1 MYGNNLGAPF
11 MMPNPYMQMPNI
23 NPMMTRG
30 INNIGAMGGLSRGA
44 SMSKAGGLLSGI
56 KGLNWS
62 GMLNNVSKTLGVVK
76 EAIPVVK
83 EVRPMMHN
91 MRSMLKI
98 ASVFNDETTTSNT
111 QNNKVKENTNKP
123 ENSKKK
129 KLMKWI
135 YKFKQVMRLAV
146 SDIKSKCYIKCYK
159 IIT

>member
-23 NPMMTRG
+23 NPMMARG

-111 QNNKVKENTNKP
+111 QNNKRKENTNKP
-123 ENSKKK
+123 ETNNKTTDS
-129 KLMKWI
+129 I
-135 YKFKQVMRLAV
+135 
-146 SDIKSKCYIKCYK
+146 STSTTSSIK
-159 IIT
+159 TNTPNFFL

>member
-23 NPMMTRG
+23 NPMMARG

-98 ASVFNDETTTSNT
+98 ASVFNDETTTSNSNVPSNLT
-111 QNNKVKENTNKP
+111 AIVIPDVELPTP
-123 ENSKKK
+123 A
-129 KLMKWI
+129 LLLV
-135 YKFKQVMRLAV
+135 QVPFCA
-146 SDIKSKCYIKCYK
+146 S
-159 IIT
+159 

>member
-76 EAIPVVK
+76 E
-83 EVRPMMHN
+83 VRPMMHN

-123 ENSKKK
+123 ETNNKTTDS
-129 KLMKWI
+129 I
-135 YKFKQVMRLAV
+135 
-146 SDIKSKCYIKCYK
+146 STNTTSSIK
-159 IIT
+159 TNTPNFFL

>member
-11 MMPNPYMQMPNI
+11 MMPNPYMQIPNI

-30 INNIGAMGGLSRGA
+30 INNIGAMGGLSKGA

-56 KGLNWS
+56 RGLNWP

-98 ASVFNDETTTSNT
+98 ASVFNDETTSNT
-111 QNNKVKENTNKP
+111 QNTNKP
-123 ENSKKK
+123 QTNNKPTDS
-129 KLMKWI
+129 I
-135 YKFKQVMRLAV
+135 
-146 SDIKSKCYIKCYK
+146 STSTTSSIK
-159 IIT
+159 TNTPNFFL

>member
-23 NPMMTRG
+23 NPMMARG

-76 EAIPVVK
+76 E
-83 EVRPMMHN
+83 VRPMMHN

-123 ENSKKK
+123 ETNNKTTDS
-129 KLMKWI
+129 I
-135 YKFKQVMRLAV
+135 
-146 SDIKSKCYIKCYK
+146 STNTTSSIK
-159 IIT
+159 TNTPNFFL

>member
-11 MMPNPYMQMPNI
+11 MMPNPYMQIPNI

-30 INNIGAMGGLSRGA
+30 INNIGAMGGLSKGA

-56 KGLNWS
+56 RGLNWPS
-62 GMLNNVSKTLGVVK
+62 MLNNVSKTLGVVK

-98 ASVFNDETTTSNT
+98 ASVFNDETTSNT
-111 QNNKVKENTNKP
+111 QNTNKP
-123 ENSKKK
+123 QTNNKPTDS
-129 KLMKWI
+129 I
-135 YKFKQVMRLAV
+135 
-146 SDIKSKCYIKCYK
+146 STSTTSSIK
-159 IIT
+159 TNTPNFFL

>member
-76 EAIPVVK
+76 E
-83 EVRPMMHN
+83 VRPMMHN

-98 ASVFNDETTTSNT
+98 ASVFNDETTTSNN
-111 QNNKVKENTNKP
+111 QNNKIKENTNKP
-123 ENSKKK
+123 ETNNKTTDS
-129 KLMKWI
+129 I
-135 YKFKQVMRLAV
+135 
-146 SDIKSKCYIKCYK
+146 STSTTSSIK
-159 IIT
+159 TNTPNFFL

>member
-23 NPMMTRG
+23 NPMMARG
-30 INNIGAMGGLSRGA
+30 INNIGAMGGLSRGT

-111 QNNKVKENTNKP
+111 QNNKIKENTNKP
-123 ENSKKK
+123 ETNNKTTDS
-129 KLMKWI
+129 I
-135 YKFKQVMRLAV
+135 
-146 SDIKSKCYIKCYK
+146 STSTTSSIK
-159 IIT
+159 TNTPNFFL